1 MGDPGLL
8 FVRKFLLLKYSY
20 AFVVFPGGWGTM
32 DELFET
38 LTLVQTGMIHNF
50 PVVLMGKEYYQ
61 PLMDYLDL
69 MLRWGTISK
78 EDMNYIAL
86 TDEPAEAIRH
96 IEKYIRDNYKIKRR
110 KGFWLLG
117 EKRPRK

>member
-8 FVRKFLLLKYSY
+8 FCPEISVTEIL
-20 AFVVFPGGWGTM
+20 VCICCFPGGWGTM